1 MIRHVI
7 MWKFREGEEENMHR
21 FLNGLKA
28 LDGVIPEI
36 RRMEVGVNVLEKNNY
51 DACLIA
57 DFDDLEALER
67 SRRLRLPDGSQ
78 VVLRSIR
85 YAASDGHRV
94 TLHCKDGD
102 RTLRTSFAA
111 VEPLLCAY
119 PCFCGICRGV
129 VVNFH
134 EVAGRQED
142 VFLLKDGTRLPIS
155 RRRLREVQEAYSAFR
170 FDRLRKDGVD

>member
-67 SRRLRLPDGSQ
+67 YKKDARHVAVSTLCK
-78 VVLRSIR
+78 SIR
-85 YAASDGHRV
+85 EARG
-94 TLHCKDGD
+94 
-102 RTLRTSFAA
+102 A
-111 VEPLLCAY
+111 VDFE
-119 PCFCGICRGV
+119 I
-129 VVNFH
+129 
-134 EVAGRQED
+134 
-142 VFLLKDGTRLPIS
+142 
-155 RRRLREVQEAYSAFR
+155 
-170 FDRLRKDGVD
+170 

>member
-57 DFDDLEALER
+57 DFDDLEAL
-67 SRRLRLPDGSQ
+67 SRYKNDPRHVAVSTLCK
-78 VVLRSIR
+78 SIR
-85 YAASDGHRV
+85 ES
-94 TLHCKDGD
+94 
-102 RTLRTSFAA
+102 
-111 VEPLLCAY
+111 
-119 PCFCGICRGV
+119 RGAIDY
-129 VVNFH
+129 
-134 EVAGRQED
+134 E
-142 VFLLKDGTRLPIS
+142 L
-155 RRRLREVQEAYSAFR
+155 
-170 FDRLRKDGVD
+170 

>member
-57 DFDDLEALER
+57 DFDDLEAL
-67 SRRLRLPDGSQ
+67 SRYKNDPRHVAVSTLCK
-78 VVLRSIR
+78 SIR
-85 YAASDGHRV
+85 ES
-94 TLHCKDGD
+94 
-102 RTLRTSFAA
+102 
-111 VEPLLCAY
+111 
-119 PCFCGICRGV
+119 RGAIDY
-129 VVNFH
+129 N
-134 EVAGRQED
+134 
-142 VFLLKDGTRLPIS
+142 L
-155 RRRLREVQEAYSAFR
+155 
-170 FDRLRKDGVD
+170 